1 MIASNRARS
10 GLDLPLSPLRFL
22 ARAAEVHPDK
32 VAVVDGERILTYR
45 AFAAL
50 ASEFA
55 NALKARH
62 IGPGDRIAFLTTN
75 SLELLVAHYAVPL
88 IGAVLVAINTRLSPA
103 EVGYICDH
111 SGAAILVSEADLLS
125 RLLAETRLETVRE
138 IVVSPDASG
147 QTVALDGAIT
157 MADFLTTG
165 RSEDLP
171 WEIDDEERVISI
183 NYTSGTTGR
192 PKGVMYTHRGAYLAA
207 LGVVLHHG
215 LTYET
220 RYLWSLPMFHC
231 NGWCKP
237 WALAAVAATQY
248 CLRAVRGPVMWD
260 LIDKQGINCMAGA
273 PTVVDTLVSASEAHG
288 LAGPLTIICGG
299 APPSPAMIAK
309 VAAIGGRISHIYG
322 LTETYGPFAVGEAK
336 PEWQA
341 LPIEEQATLLARQG
355 VAMVTGDTIRVV
367 RAFPD
372 KSGSLVDVARDG
384 TEIGEVVMRGNLV
397 MKGYYQDDEATEI
410 AFAGGWFRSGD
421 LGVMQP
427 DGYIK
432 IMDRAKDVII
442 SGGENISTI
451 EIEHALSA
459 HPDVVDVA
467 VIGVP
472 DEKWGE
478 RPIAILVVADIDV
491 TDLGSRDAKSS
502 ELIDHLKRRIAGFKV
517 PDRFEFTDALPKT
530 ATGKVRKN
538 ELRALHGDRKA
549 AL

>member
-32 VAVVDGERILTYR
+32 IAIVDGERTLTYR
-45 AFAAL
+45 GFAAL
-50 ASEFA
+50 ARDFA
-55 NALKARH
+55 NALRARH

-88 IGAVLVAINTRLSPA
+88 IGAILVAINTRLSP
-103 EVGYICDH
+103 EEISYICDH
-111 SGAAILVSEADLLS
+111 SGAAVLVSEEDLLT
-125 RLLAETRLETVRE
+125 RLLAEARLETVRE
-138 IVVSPDASG
+138 IIVCPDATG
-147 QTVALDGAIT
+147 RTVTLDGAT
-157 MADFLTTG
+157 SMVDFLAT
-165 RSEDLP
+165 RLPDDLP
-171 WEIDDEERVISI
+171 WEVDDEDRVISI

-215 LTYET
+215 ITFET

-237 WALAAVAATQY
+237 WALAAVAASQY
-248 CLRAVRGPVMWD
+248 CLRAVRGPQMWD

-273 PTVVDTLVSASEAHG
+273 PTVVDTLVSAPEAHE
-288 LAGPLTIICGG
+288 LTSPLTIMCGG

-336 PEWQA
+336 PEWRS

-367 RAFPD
+367 RALPD
-372 KSGSLVDVARDG
+372 DFGSLVDVAKDG
-384 TEIGEVVMRGNLV
+384 AEIGEVVMRGNLV
-397 MKGYYQDDEATEI
+397 MKGYYQDEAATGK

-451 EIEHALSA
+451 EIEHALAS
-459 HPDVVDVA
+459 HPEVIDVA

-478 RPIAILVVADIDV
+478 RPIAVVVVTGVDPGDASECAAKAGELV
-491 TDLGSRDAKSS
+491 
-502 ELIDHLKRRIAGFKV
+502 DHLKRRIAGFKV
-517 PDRFEFTDALPKT
+517 PDRFEFIVELPKT

-538 ELRALHGDRKA
+538 ELRALHG
-549 AL
+549 